1 MLVHEAIPS
10 PASVKNELTL
20 ADAGQ
25 ARIRRSRRTIEEI
38 LDGKDTRLLVVVGPC
53 SIHNTAEGLE
63 YAACL
68 KRLADQLSDELYVV
82 FRAYMEKPRTSVGWK
97 GLINDPHLDESYD
110 VSHGLKTARNFLL
123 EVVDM
128 GLPIAAEALDP
139 LISHYLHDLVTWSA
153 IGARTIESQ
162 VHRELAS
169 GLSSPIGVKN
179 STDGTFTS
187 GVNAVNAIAAPHRFL
202 SIDQTGNV
210 CVTSTNGNPFVH
222 IVLRGGR
229 QGTNYDA
236 NALKRCSKLLGQ
248 HGLRQN
254 IMVDCSHENSNKDHA
269 KQSVVFRDVLS
280 QITSG
285 NRDVIGL
292 MLESN
297 LLPGTQ
303 PIRPK
308 AELSYG
314 ISVTDSCIGW
324 DETEEL
330 LREAAQTLRQS
341 RKTPLR
347 AHGSSKVDGSVLLC
361 PQNGS
366 RT

>member
-20 ADAGQ
+20 TDTGR
-25 ARIRRSRRTIEEI
+25 ARIRRSRRTVEEI
-38 LDGKDTRLLVVVGPC
+38 LEGKDPRLLVVVGPC

-63 YAACL
+63 YAARLRC
-68 KRLADQLSDELYVV
+68 LADQLSDELYVV

-97 GLINDPHLDESYD
+97 GLINDPYLDESYD

-123 EVVDM
+123 EVANMD
-128 GLPIAAEALDP
+128 LPIAAEALDP
-139 LISHYLHDLVTWSA
+139 LISHYLNDLVTWSA

-187 GVNAVNAIAAPHRFL
+187 GVNAVNAIAASHKFL

-229 QGTNYDA
+229 QGTNYDSK
-236 NALKRCSKLLGQ
+236 ALAQCGELLRQ

-269 KQSVVFRDVLS
+269 KQSAVFRNVLS

-303 PIRPK
+303 PMRPK
-308 AELSYG
+308 SELSYG

-324 DETEEL
+324 DETEAL
-330 LREAAQTLRQS
+330 LREAAQELRQF
-341 RKTPLR
+341 RKTPQR
-347 AHGSSKVDGSVLLC
+347 AQVSSVVDGSVLPC
-361 PQNGS
+361 P
-366 RT
+366 